1 MAYLKSN
8 QLSKFFNNKTISVVG
23 NANSLLESNY
33 GTLIDSADIVCRF
46 NLGPKLIAPQS
57 HGTRTDWC
65 IYNNYSWAS
74 SANAFDI
81 TANCKWLEINYDF
94 ELVLDMEIDAYTL
107 PQESRIKFGNDHP
120 SIGITFLH
128 YLTTCNPK
136 QVNIFGFDWKFM
148 YDRADELGCLGD
160 FLELSRN
167 KGALSV
173 KKEKSIKIA
182 SGTHNL
188 TYVEMDGTIQIDLY
202 NHFRKSVNLGSYKL
216 QDVGSH
222 FIGDMVST
230 R

>member
-8 QLSKFFNNKTISVVG
+8 QLSKFFNNKTISVVW

-136 QVNIFGFDWKFM
+136 QVNIFGFDWKRTHTW
-148 YDRADELGCLGD
+148 YNR
-160 FLELSRN
+160 SR
-167 KGALSV
+167 KW
-173 KKEKSIKIA
+173 KKERIR
-182 SGTHNL
+182 SGHNWQKELDYFKEFIEPL
-188 TYVEMDGTIQIDLY
+188 TQYTL
-202 NHFRKSVNLGSYKL
+202 H
-216 QDVGSH
+216 
-222 FIGDMVST
+222 ST
-230 R
+230 DN

>member
-136 QVNIFGFDWKFM
+136 QVNIFGFDWKRTHTW
-148 YDRADELGCLGD
+148 YNR
-160 FLELSRN
+160 SR
-167 KGALSV
+167 KW
-173 KKEKSIKIA
+173 KKERIR
-182 SGTHNL
+182 SGHNWQKELDYFKEFIEPL
-188 TYVEMDGTIQIDLY
+188 TQYTL
-202 NHFRKSVNLGSYKL
+202 H
-216 QDVGSH
+216 
-222 FIGDMVST
+222 ST
-230 R
+230 DN

>member
-65 IYNNYSWAS
+65 IYNNYPWAS

-94 ELVLDMEIDAYTL
+94 ELILDMEIDAYTL

-136 QVNIFGFDWKFM
+136 EVNIFGFDWKRTHTW
-148 YDRADELGCLGD
+148 YNR
-160 FLELSRN
+160 SR
-167 KGALSV
+167 KW
-173 KKEKSIKIA
+173 KKERMR
-182 SGTHNL
+182 SGHNWQKEL
-188 TYVEMDGTIQIDLY
+188 DYFKE
-202 NHFRKSVNLGSYKL
+202 
-216 QDVGSH
+216 
-222 FIGDMVST
+222 FIEPLPQYTLHST
-230 R
+230 DN

>member
-65 IYNNYSWAS
+65 IYNNYLWAS

-94 ELVLDMEIDAYTL
+94 ELELDIEIDAYTL
-107 PQESRIKFGNDHP
+107 PQESRIKFGNDRS

-136 QVNIFGFDWKFM
+136 QVNIFGFDWKRTHTW
-148 YDRADELGCLGD
+148 YNR
-160 FLELSRN
+160 SR
-167 KGALSV
+167 KW
-173 KKEKSIKIA
+173 KKERMR
-182 SGTHNL
+182 SGHNWQKEL
-188 TYVEMDGTIQIDLY
+188 DYFKE
-202 NHFRKSVNLGSYKL
+202 
-216 QDVGSH
+216 
-222 FIGDMVST
+222 FIEPLPQYTLHST
-230 R
+230 DN

>member
-136 QVNIFGFDWKFM
+136 QVNIFGFDWKRTHTW
-148 YDRADELGCLGD
+148 YNR
-160 FLELSRN
+160 SR
-167 KGALSV
+167 KW
-173 KKEKSIKIA
+173 KKERIR
-182 SGTHNL
+182 SGHNWQKEL
-188 TYVEMDGTIQIDLY
+188 DYFKE
-202 NHFRKSVNLGSYKL
+202 
-216 QDVGSH
+216 
-222 FIGDMVST
+222 FIEPLPQYTLHST
-230 R
+230 DN